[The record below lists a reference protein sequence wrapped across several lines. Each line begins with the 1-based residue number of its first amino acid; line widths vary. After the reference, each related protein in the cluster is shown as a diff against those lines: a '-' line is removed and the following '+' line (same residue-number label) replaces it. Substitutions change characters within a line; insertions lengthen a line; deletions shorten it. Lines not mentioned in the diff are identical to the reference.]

1 MMKYKVFNLLISIFL
16 CTVLQAQYTIRGVVK
31 DSEAK
36 PVAAT
41 VAFQGRLFQ
50 SNERGVFLIENVSPG
65 KYTLTFTH
73 VSFEPKEEVVE
84 VIDKVVVL
92 NVILL
97 KKEKELEEVTVRDL
111 RGDFGFTRL
120 RNVEGFSV
128 FAGKKTEAIL
138 PEKLT
143 ANLATNN
150 ARQVYSKV
158 AGLNI
163 YEIDGAGLQL
173 SIGGRGL
180 DPNRTANFNVRQNG
194 YDIAADALGYP
205 ESYYTPPVEALR
217 RIQIV
222 RGAASLQYGTQF
234 GGLLNF
240 EMKQPR
246 SEKGLE
252 LTSRQTV
259 GSFGYFSTFNS
270 INAHKGKWSTYS
282 FFQYKRGNGF
292 RPNSDFEAKTAYAD
306 VHFNYAENSHLGFEV
321 THMDYLAQQPGGLT
335 DAMFRENPRQSNRS
349 RNWFSVDWNLLDLE
363 WEHRFDAATRMNV
376 RTFALLANR
385 KSLGFRPARPA
396 SPDNGTEREMID
408 GRFKNVGTEARVLHN
423 YKGFSK
429 KDNVLLLG
437 GRLYRG
443 YNISRQGAGNARGTG
458 PEFGFPVD
466 SLILSDYRF
475 PNHNASL
482 FAENIFYLGQRW
494 SVTPGIRYEYIRTLA
509 EGKYRS
515 PERDLAGNIVNN
527 KAVEERRINPR
538 GFILLGIGVSY
549 KPKDFLEFY
558 GNISQNYRS
567 VTFND
572 IRITNPTLQ
581 VDPNIQDEK
590 GYSADLGARGNVRD
604 VFQYDVSLF
613 SMLYGKRI
621 GEVWKE
627 NSLIKT
633 RTNIGKAFITGL
645 ESFLEL
651 NVLKLGKKERPD
663 KDWTVFVNTALIYSR
678 YLQSPY
684 NNVEGKEVEF
694 IPTLN
699 VKLGSQWRF
708 KAFKT
713 SLQYSYLSSQY
724 TDAQNSVAADPT
736 ATVGLLPAYGVL
748 DWSLSYERKWLKLE
762 GSVNNVTNK
771 MYATRRASGYPGP
784 GLLTADGRGFYLT
797 VSVKL

>member
-1 MMKYKVFNLLISIFL
+1 MVSLIMVCGL
-16 CTVLQAQYTIRGVVK
+16 KAQYTIKGTVQDNEGGPLTASVQFQ
-31 DSEAK
+31 DSLISTDLK
-36 PVAAT
+36 G
-41 VAFQGRLFQ
+41 AFSIKNVMPGTYVLTITHPF
-50 SNERGVFLIENVSPG
+50 FLPQE
-65 KYTLTFTH
+65 K
-73 VSFEPKEEVVE
+73 EVV
-84 VIDKVVVL
+84 VVDKDIIVSISLL
-92 NVILL
+92 NKI
-97 KKEKELEEVTVRDL
+97 KELEEVTVRD
-111 RGDFGFTRL
+111 RSKDFGFSRM
-120 RNVEGFSV
+120 RNVEGFSI

-138 PEKLT
+138 PEKIT
-143 ANLATNN
+143 ANLSTNN

-163 YEIDGAGLQL
+163 YENDGAGLQL

-246 SEKGLE
+246 SEKGVE
-252 LTSRQTV
+252 VVSRNTA

-270 INAHKGKWSTYS
+270 VNANMGKLSTYA
-282 FFQYKRGNGF
+282 FFQYKRGDGY
-292 RPNSDFEAKTAYAD
+292 RPNSQFEAKTAYAD
-306 VHFNYAENSHLGFEV
+306 LHYSYSEKSHIGFEI

-335 DAMFRENPRQSNRS
+335 DEMFKENPRQSNRN
-349 RNWFSVDWNLLDLE
+349 RNWFAVDWNLLDLE
-363 WEHRFDAATRMNV
+363 WEHRVNKSTRFNI
-376 RTFALLANR
+376 RSFALLANR

-396 SPDNGTEREMID
+396 TPDNGKEREMID
-408 GRFKNVGTEARVLHN
+408 GDFQNVGIEGRLIHN
-423 YKGFSK
+423 YSFLK

-437 GRLYRG
+437 GRVYRG
-443 YNISRQGAGNARGTG
+443 YNHSKQGYGNGSGRG
-458 PEFGFPVD
+458 PDFGFPVD
-466 SLILSDYRF
+466 SLVLSDYRF
-475 PNHNASL
+475 PNYNASL
-482 FAENIFYLGQRW
+482 FAEQIIYLNRKW
-494 SVTPGIRYEYIRTLA
+494 SVTPGVRIEYIRTKA
-509 EGKYRS
+509 DGYYRS
-515 PERDLAGNIVNN
+515 PEYDLAGNMTNN
-527 KAVEERRINPR
+527 KAVPEDRTNPR
-538 GFILLGIGVSY
+538 SFVLLGVGVSY

-581 VDPNIQDEK
+581 VDPQIKDET
-590 GYSADLGARGNVRD
+590 GYSADLGLRGNVSD
-604 VFQYDVSLF
+604 VFNYDISAF

-621 GEVWKE
+621 GEIWKE
-627 NSLIKT
+627 NSLIKI
-633 RTNIGKAFITGL
+633 RTNIGKALIAGV
-645 ESFLEL
+645 ESYLEL
-651 NVLKLGKKERPD
+651 NLLKIGKRDNPNT
-663 KDWTVFVNTALIYSR
+663 DWSLFANTSFIYSD
-678 YLQSPY
+678 YIESPY
-684 NNVEGKEVEF
+684 SNVKGKEVEF

-699 VKLGSQWRF
+699 LKLGSQWRY

-724 TDAQNSVAADPT
+724 TDAQNSPSPDPT
-736 ATVGLLPAYGVL
+736 ATVGILPAYAVL
-748 DWSLSYERKWLKLE
+748 DWSLSYEYKWLKLE
-762 GSVNNVTNK
+762 GSANNLTNE

-797 VSVKL
+797 VGVKF